1 MYLLK
6 VKCIYNLHN
15 FIPFLLSFVILHDTD
30 LYHGNK
36 ETARTN
42 STIRLESTI
51 IRNLCAPILSR
62 TILTRDRRKY
72 CQKVQ
77 VRRHGS
83 QHYSYSSST
92 RNSPLPLSFPFQTIR
107 FIRKSCT
114 RNRRSREREH
124 VCERI
129 DGSFRERSLPP
140 RERFAV
146 TDCQTK
152 HRIRYGI
159 RHTVQLCAIGN
170 SVWLLVSQPGYVPGM
185 LVEKLPAL
193 ENWTL

>member
-1 MYLLK
+1 MTLICTMGTK
-6 VKCIYNLHN
+6 KQHEQT
-15 FIPFLLSFVILHDTD
+15 PS
-30 LYHGNK
+30 
-36 ETARTN
+36 N
-42 STIRLESTI
+42 STIRLGSTI
-51 IRNLCAPILSR
+51 VRNLCAPIPPR
-62 TILTRDRRKY
+62 TILTRNRRKY

-77 VRRHGS
+77 VRRYGS

-92 RNSPLPLSFPFQTIR
+92 RNSPLPLSFPFETIR

-114 RNRRSREREH
+114 RNRRSHEREH

-146 TDCQTK
+146 PDCQTK

-159 RHTVQLCAIGN
+159 RHVYTIV
-170 SVWLLVSQPGYVPGM
+170 
-185 LVEKLPAL
+185 
-193 ENWTL
+193 